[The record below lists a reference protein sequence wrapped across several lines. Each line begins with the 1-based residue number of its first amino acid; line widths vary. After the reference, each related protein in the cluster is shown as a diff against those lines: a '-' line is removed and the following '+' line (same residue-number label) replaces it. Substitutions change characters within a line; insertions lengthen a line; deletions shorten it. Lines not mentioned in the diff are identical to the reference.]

1 MNIIEKKRQAG
12 QAGFTLTELLVVV
25 AILAIVAGLAVI
37 GLGAMRSNATRQACK
52 ADVDT
57 YQTAIEAFKVDQS
70 AYPGTATAT
79 AINAASGGA
88 LIQRASKNES
98 AINGAYSSVTGQITT
113 GTACP

>member
-57 YQTAIEAFKVDQS
+57 YQTAIEAYNVDNNS
-70 AYPGTATAT
+70 WPTGATAA
-79 AINAASGGA
+79 AINAGSGGS
-88 LIQRASKNES
+88 LIQRVSKNES